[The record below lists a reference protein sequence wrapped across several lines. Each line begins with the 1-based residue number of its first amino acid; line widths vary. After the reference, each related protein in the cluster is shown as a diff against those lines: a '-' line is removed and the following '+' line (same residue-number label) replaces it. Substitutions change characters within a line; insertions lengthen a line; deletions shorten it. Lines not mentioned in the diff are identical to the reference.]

1 MRKIYLN
8 RKSFEKFDEGR
19 YIIYLNEEV
28 IDDYIPETRESEES
42 SPCIAYA
49 YTGMEKD
56 GGTLISAESANYDS
70 FVAGLIR
77 LKYSQNQ
84 VEAILCNQGDA
95 SDEHLREYND
105 LQLYRK
111 ECKTIAAEIL
121 ARAS

>member
-19 YIIYLNEEV
+19 YILYLNEEE
-28 IDDYIPETRESEES
+28 IPDYVPEAKEDEES
-42 SPCIAYA
+42 APCMTYA
-49 YTGMEKD
+49 YDGAEID
-56 GGTLISAESANYDS
+56 GGTWILADSANYDS
-70 FVAGLIR
+70 FVAGLVR

-84 VEAILCNQGDA
+84 VEAILCNQGDG
-95 SDEHLREYND
+95 SDEHLEEFNA

-111 ECKTIAAEIL
+111 ECKQVAAEIL